1 MVRFRRSRWWSR
13 GSWWGSAGVV
23 VAALTGCS
31 GEPRPAGPLKAGE
44 VEGDA
49 GHGSLDLPIA
59 GVARLT
65 PEQLSYSFIRALGTD
80 YGYDDGAGNA
90 FSYITGDFA
99 VPLGGVDFLGRV
111 RDRDSLTKVQT
122 LLVARGIAWPLAL
135 KVVQRE
141 VDQPGAKGSLFTQCK
156 FTEDHPSS
164 DEAGHARWEAQL
176 QDFYLRLLS
185 RPATDDEVA
194 LVAATFERVYEREQ
208 NTASAWL
215 VTLYALLSSME
226 TWHTWR

>member
-1 MVRFRRSRWWSR
+1 MDRFRRSRALCGGLRWVQVAWM
-13 GSWWGSAGVV
+13 
-23 VAALTGCS
+23 VAALASCGR
-31 GEPRPAGPLKAGE
+31 EPSPAGPGQR
-44 VEGDA
+44 GDSDA
-49 GHGSLDLPIA
+49 GYGSTEVPSG

-65 PEQLSYSFIRALGTD
+65 PEQLSASFIRSLGTD
-80 YGYDDGAGNA
+80 YSYDDGAGNA
-90 FSYITGDFA
+90 SSYITTDLA

-135 KVVQRE
+135 KIVQRE
-141 VDQPGAKGSLFTQCK
+141 VDEPGAKGSLFTRCK
-156 FTEDHPSS
+156 FVEDHPSS
-164 DEAGHARWEAQL
+164 DEAGRARWEEQL
-176 QDFYLRLLS
+176 QEFYMRLLS
-185 RPATDDEVA
+185 RPATADEVE
-194 LVAATFERVYEREQ
+194 LVGTTFEGVYEREQ